1 MNAKALFLLAGLP
14 CLLAAC
20 SSGPSSDSASELEP
34 VSDVRHIMEGITDPA
49 SDTYFGASGTVID
62 AQGEHQLAPADD
74 EEWLAVESA
83 AYAVAESGNLLL
95 MGDRKVDD
103 GTWVTMS
110 RQLIDVGRRA
120 AEAAEERDLQ
130 KVFDMGAEM
139 YAVCTNCHQVYYIPF
154 VDENGNVVR

>member
-1 MNAKALFLLAGLP
+1 MKTKVLFLTGAA
-14 CLLAAC
+14 CLLTAC
-20 SSGPSSDSASELEP
+20 SSEPSQDSTSELEP
-34 VSDVRHIMEGITDPA
+34 ISDVRHIMEGITDPA
-49 SDTYFGASGTVID
+49 SDVYFGASGTVID

-103 GTWVTMS
+103 GAWVTMS
-110 RQLIDVGRRA
+110 RAMIDVGRRA

-139 YAVCTNCHQVYYIPF
+139 YATCTNCHSVYYIPF